1 MIEEKVDQIGS
12 KNGRQ
17 TVDFNDKDDDPGTEE
32 KPVEAPQPPAM
43 TYPKGIE
50 VLFIMLALVLS
61 ITLISIDQVSPPAS
75 SFSQSRLLP
84 IYHTPVS

>member
-1 MIEEKVDQIGS
+1 MGGKTDQVDSDNERHIVES
-12 KNGRQ
+12 
-17 TVDFNDKDDDPGTEE
+17 NDEHDGPGTAE

-50 VLFIMLALVLS
+50 VFFIMIALILS
-61 ITLISIDQVSPPAS
+61 ITLISLDQVSPPAS
-75 SFSQSRLLP
+75 SFSQSRLLS